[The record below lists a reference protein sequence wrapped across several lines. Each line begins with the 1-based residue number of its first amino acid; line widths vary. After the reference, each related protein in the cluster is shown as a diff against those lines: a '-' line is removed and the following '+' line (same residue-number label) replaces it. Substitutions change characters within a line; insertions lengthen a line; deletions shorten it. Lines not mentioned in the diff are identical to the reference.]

1 MQEEAAAGTR
11 PDGKCIWGGG
21 ASEGGRGRELE
32 LIRESKRGKR
42 KKKPREAASSRM
54 SITLEQLVL
63 QSASAAQLR
72 VSPGNRVATETEPFW
87 RKRC

>member
-1 MQEEAAAGTR
+1 MANVSVGELRGS
-11 PDGKCIWGGG
+11 
-21 ASEGGRGRELE
+21 SEGGGGRELE
-32 LIRESKRGKR
+32 LIRESKRGKKG
-42 KKKPREAASSRM
+42 KKTREAASSRM

-87 RKRC
+87 RK

>member
-11 PDGKCIWGGG
+11 PDGKCIWGG
-21 ASEGGRGRELE
+21 ELLRGGGRELE

-42 KKKPREAASSRM
+42 KKKTREAASSRM
-54 SITLEQLVL
+54 SISLEQLVL

>member
-1 MQEEAAAGTR
+1 
-11 PDGKCIWGGG
+11 
-21 ASEGGRGRELE
+21 
-32 LIRESKRGKR
+32 
-42 KKKPREAASSRM
+42 M

-87 RKRC
+87 RK